1 MARRA
6 ARRYAGAV
14 RPSRRAARILA
25 VLSDTFWVLAI
36 AVVAMFAFF
45 ILLGAFSPGQ
55 SVALTV
61 VLAGLAILWVAHAIW
76 VSRHSDGRDPA
87 ARRARERRGF

>member
-1 MARRA
+1 MH
-6 ARRYAGAV
+6 
-14 RPSRRAARILA
+14 PSPRTARILA
-25 VLSDTFWVLAI
+25 VLSETFWVLVI

-55 SVALTV
+55 AVGLTV
-61 VLAGLAILWVAHAIW
+61 VLAVLAILWVGHAIW
-76 VSRHSDGRDPA
+76 ASRHSDGRDPG